1 MENRTATQSY
11 MARIEHPDKRRMRAI
26 HMTAAIM
33 QEIEDLVD
41 YQDARGRIYDRLYDL
56 FYENGASIMTDVD
69 RAKEGLE
76 PRDAK
81 GWTPS
86 EKLALKRAEIET
98 LQMMASSTRQNG
110 FSVIGSNT
118 TSPHPCPR
126 TDTHSIEK
134 E

>member
-1 MENRTATQSY
+1 MENRTATQSH

-41 YQDARGRIYDRLYDL
+41 YQDARGRIYDRLFDL
-56 FYENGASIMTDVD
+56 FYENGASIMTDAD

-86 EKLALKRAEIET
+86 ERVADKLRQAQAM
-98 LQMMASSTRQNG
+98 QMMASA
-110 FSVIGSNT
+110 VYM
-118 TSPHPCPR
+118 SPMPK
-126 TDTHSIEK
+126 D
-134 E
+134 